1 MSEEAV
7 SLATLK
13 QTIQKLKENAKIMC
27 FQCEKCG
34 FIDTDSKEEFE
45 AMPKEHQEFLLKH
58 RQKCGGRFLP
68 FKVVPLKDLEEVA
81 VCVEKLQKQQEQ
93 KMNVIIRIKS
103 LKAREHFARRLGFE
117 NLGHL
122 IGGHPLSTEWKE
134 RDWLPENLPPF
145 LGKRKVKEVL
155 GEGNKP

>member
-1 MSEEAV
+1 MSDEAV

-13 QTIQKLKENAKIMC
+13 QTIQNHPKRHIFIGEKDALRYDDYEIDIFLEQIM
-27 FQCEKCG
+27 
-34 FIDTDSKEEFE
+34 
-45 AMPKEHQEFLLKH
+45 
-58 RQKCGGRFLP
+58 
-68 FKVVPLKDLEEVA
+68 

-134 RDWLPENLPPF
+134 SDWLSENLPPF
-145 LGKRKVKEVL
+145 LGKRKVKAVL
-155 GEGNKP
+155 GEEKP

>member
-1 MSEEAV
+1 MNEEAV
-7 SLATLK
+7 SLVTLK
-13 QTIQKLKENAKIMC
+13 QTIQKLKYLLVIGVRENIEIAC
-27 FQCEKCG
+27 S
-34 FIDTDSKEEFE
+34 D
-45 AMPKEHQEFLLKH
+45 
-58 RQKCGGRFLP
+58 GRFDKP
-68 FKVVPLKDLEEVA
+68 DFVEKFVQGQEAFIEDKFKEVV
-81 VCVEKLQKQQEQ
+81 VCVEKLQKQQER

-134 RDWLPENLPPF
+134 SDWLPENLPPF

-155 GEGNKP
+155 GEKK

>member
-1 MSEEAV
+1 MNKDAV

-13 QTIQKLKENAKIMC
+13 QTIQNHP
-27 FQCEKCG
+27 KCYDLLG
-34 FIDTDSKEEFE
+34 NHLAIDEY
-45 AMPKEHQEFLLKH
+45 
-58 RQKCGGRFLP
+58 
-68 FKVVPLKDLEEVA
+68 FKNLDA
-81 VCVEKLQKQQEQ
+81 CVEKLQKQQEQ

-134 RDWLPENLPPF
+134 SDWLPENLPPF
-145 LGKRKVKEVL
+145 LGKRKVKDVL
-155 GEGNKP
+155 GEGNKS